1 MGAPSMRDAMDAGG
15 RLELWKQLGL
25 FLELDTRDS
34 GRVADALVEL
44 SLPSGSCLFQRGEP
58 SDAVFLVM
66 AGAIEILGGPDGT
79 TAIGVMHPGEPV
91 GELHFMA
98 GGNHTAAALALEDSV
113 LIRLG
118 RATFET
124 AVGTCPTLALEM
136 EDLIRRRLRH
146 YRLEAVLP
154 QLFGILPPELFE
166 EIERTASWVRLPR
179 GQRLCAQ
186 GDTGQD
192 LYVLMRGRL
201 VAEVETD
208 GIRHM
213 AGYIFPGES
222 VGEMALFTGEA
233 RSADVYAARD
243 SEAIRISPEVF
254 RDLASR
260 HPEFVMEMT
269 RIIIRRLRQ
278 SIGSQSRRIG
288 VTNIAL
294 VPASA
299 DVGAGE
305 LARNLASHMGG
316 TRVLNL
322 SSKSVDEALGSSGAA
337 NMPEDDPN
345 AMRLEIWLDER
356 ESVYDYILF
365 EPDAECTPWSRRC
378 ILRADRILL
387 LADAAAGPLPG
398 VFEMKL
404 LSDGVAAD
412 VPSTLVLLHPEDEIL
427 PSGTDRW
434 LSCRTVEAWVHLRR
448 GNIADHARLARLL
461 TGKAVAVVLSGGGA
475 KGFAH
480 IGVLRA
486 FEEQGIPVDMIGGTS
501 MGAIV
506 AAGHALGLASGQIG
520 SALKRLF
527 AVHRPFNDY
536 TLPLVS
542 MLKGRKLNDML
553 LEQFGSTRIEDLW
566 IGFFCV
572 ATDLTA
578 AEARLHQT
586 GPVAASL
593 LSSIA
598 IPGIIPPVI
607 AGDRLLVDGGV
618 VNNLPGDVMR
628 SLCRGTLIA
637 VDVAPKRDIEV
648 PDGCLEYPS
657 AWQIIRQ
664 RFLPLRLRR
673 RIPTLPQLVFRT
685 TMLGSISRVNTVKA
699 IADFY
704 LRPPVEAYGMLQ
716 FDAIDEIVDVGYRYA
731 KAEPG
736 KWVEFLSADSEGGIQ
751 GQDSTDGSCR

>member
-1 MGAPSMRDAMDAGG
+1 MGALDTNGLLDAGQ
-15 RLELWKQLGL
+15 RLELWKHLGL
-25 FLELDTRDS
+25 FLKLDARDS
-34 GRVADALVEL
+34 RHVAEGLDEMI
-44 SLPSGSCLFQRGEP
+44 LPAGSCLFRRGEP
-58 SDAVFLVM
+58 SDSVYLVKT
-66 AGAIEILGGPDGT
+66 GAIEILGGPDCST
-79 TAIGVMHPGEPV
+79 SIGSMHPGEPV
-91 GELHFMA
+91 GELHFLA
-98 GGNHTAAALALEDSV
+98 GGRRTATARALEDSV

-118 RATFET
+118 RSTFE
-124 AVGTCPTLALEM
+124 AALETCPSLACEM
-136 EDLIRRRLRH
+136 EDLIRCRLRH
-146 YRLEAVLP
+146 YRMEAVLP
-154 QLFGILPPELFE
+154 QLFGSLPPELFE
-166 EIERTASWVRLPR
+166 ELERTASWVRLPR

-186 GDTGQD
+186 GEAGQD

-222 VGEMALFTGEA
+222 VGEMALFTGES

-254 RDLASR
+254 RELATQ
-260 HPEFVMEMT
+260 HPDFVMKMT

-278 SIGSQSRRIG
+278 SIGSQSSRIG

-299 DVGAGE
+299 GIDAGDFI
-305 LARNLASHMGG
+305 RNLAPLLVGA
-316 TRVLNL
+316 RVLSL
-322 SSKSVDEALGSSGAA
+322 SSKVVDEALESSGAA

-345 AMRLEIWLDER
+345 AMRLEIWLDEC
-356 ESVYDYILF
+356 ESAYDYILF
-365 EPDAECTPWSRRC
+365 EPDETCTPWSRRC

-387 LADAAAGPLPG
+387 LVDSTADPLPG
-398 VFEMKL
+398 GLEQEL
-404 LSDGVAAD
+404 LSNETIAD
-412 VPSTLVLLHPEDEIL
+412 VPATLVLLHPEEEVL
-427 PSGTDRW
+427 PSGTDLW
-434 LSCRTVEAWVHLRR
+434 LCCRSVEDWIHLRR
-448 GNIADHARLARLL
+448 GNNPDQARLARLL

-506 AAGHALGLASGQIG
+506 AAGHAMGLVSGQIG

-527 AVHRPFNDY
+527 ATHRPFNDY

-542 MLKGRKLNDML
+542 MLKGRKLNKML
-553 LEQFGSTRIEDLW
+553 LEQFGSLCIEDLW

-578 AEARLHQT
+578 AEARLHKT

-628 SLCRGTLIA
+628 SLCRGKLVA

-648 PDGCLEYPS
+648 PGGFLEYPS
-657 AWQIIRQ
+657 AWQIIKQ
-664 RFLPLRLRR
+664 RLLPRNLRR

-699 IADFY
+699 LADCY
-704 LRPPVEAYGMLQ
+704 LRPPVEEYGMLQ

-731 KAEPG
+731 KTELENWTELA
-736 KWVEFLSADSEGGIQ
+736 VADGGIQ
-751 GQDSTDGSCR
+751 E

>member
-1 MGAPSMRDAMDAGG
+1 MDAGQ
-15 RLELWKQLGL
+15 RLEQWKHLGL
-25 FLELDTRDS
+25 FLELDSPGTA
-34 GRVADALVEL
+34 RVAAELFEIRLVA
-44 SLPSGSCLFQRGEP
+44 GSCLFQRGEP
-58 SDAVFLVM
+58 SDTVYLVRN
-66 AGAIEILGGPDGT
+66 GALEILGGPDGT
-79 TAIGVMHPGEPV
+79 AVIGVMHPGEPV
-91 GELHFMA
+91 GELHFLA
-98 GGNHTAAALALEDSV
+98 GGQHTATVKALEDSL
-113 LIRLG
+113 LICLSRS
-118 RATFET
+118 TFES
-124 AVGTCPTLALEM
+124 ASRSCPALAREM

-146 YRLEAVLP
+146 YRMETVLP
-154 QLFGILPPELFE
+154 QLFGSLSQELLAE
-166 EIERTASWVRLPR
+166 LERTASWVRLPR

-186 GDTGQD
+186 GDAGQD
-192 LYVLMRGRL
+192 FYVLMRGRL

-208 GIRHM
+208 SARHM

-222 VGEMALFTGEA
+222 VGEMAVFTGEA
-233 RSADVYAARD
+233 RSANVYAARD
-243 SEAIRISPEVF
+243 SEAIRISPETF
-254 RDLASR
+254 KDLASQ
-260 HPEFVMEMT
+260 HPEFVMQMT

-278 SIGSQSRRIG
+278 SIGSQPRRIG
-288 VTNIAL
+288 VTNLAL
-294 VPASA
+294 IPVS
-299 DVGAGE
+299 GGIEAGE
-305 LARNLASHMGG
+305 FARSLAPLMDKAK
-316 TRVLNL
+316 VLHL

-337 NMPEDDPN
+337 TMSEDDPN

-356 ESVYDYILF
+356 ESAYDFIFF
-365 EPDAECTPWSRRC
+365 EPDATCTPWSRRC
-378 ILRADRILL
+378 VLRADRILL
-387 LADAAAGPLPG
+387 LADADADPLPG
-398 VFEMKL
+398 GFERGL

-412 VPSTLVLLHPEDEIL
+412 VPATLVLLHPDDEIL

-448 GNIADHARLARLL
+448 RNKADHARLARLL

-506 AAGHALGLASGQIG
+506 AAGHALGLSSGQIG

-527 AVHRPFNDY
+527 AAHRPFNDY

-542 MLKGRKLNDML
+542 MLKGRKLKDMI

-578 AEARLHQT
+578 AEARLHQS
-586 GPVAASL
+586 GPVASAL

-628 SLCRGTLIA
+628 TLCRGTLVA

-648 PDGCLEYPS
+648 PDGCSEYPS
-657 AWQIIRQ
+657 AWQILRQ
-664 RFLPLRLRR
+664 RFLPRRLGS

-685 TMLGSISRVNTVKA
+685 TMLGSINRVNSVKA

-704 LRPPVEAYGMLQ
+704 LRPPVESFGMLQ
-716 FDAIDEIVDVGYRYA
+716 FDAIDEIVDVGYHYA
-731 KAEPG
+731 KAELENRVAPALVDDG
-736 KWVEFLSADSEGGIQ
+736 KHIDARPDSPVRP
-751 GQDSTDGSCR
+751 GSCS